1 MQVGEEPRNSKGLPH
16 SSAAGADPKQPKRI
30 DRAWLCFKCAH
41 LAADATVNMS
51 VMSPRTRAN
60 DGNKLNRGDLPH
72 CVPMLKTEAR
82 IGCERDNQQPA
93 VPLVL
98 VVPSV
103 SQKAADSQSPIITIL
118 FRIAPLGL
126 KHE

>member
-1 MQVGEEPRNSKGLPH
+1 M
-16 SSAAGADPKQPKRI
+16 
-30 DRAWLCFKCAH
+30 F
-41 LAADATVNMS
+41 
-51 VMSPRTRAN
+51 
-60 DGNKLNRGDLPH
+60 
-72 CVPMLKTEAR
+72 KTEAR

-126 KHE
+126 KHEEYNHAGELVLIFSLQNLALCRLV